1 MKKQIIVEKI
11 NLGDEVVNNHTGE
24 ISKIIKCYNANEIFI
39 LSNNTTLT
47 KEELRRQH
55 YSLV

>member
-1 MKKQIIVEKI
+1 MKQIYIGEVKV
-11 NLGDEVVNNHTGE
+11 GDVVMDNHTGE
-24 ISKIIKCYNANEIFI
+24 ISEVVKCFPANEIFI

-55 YSLV
+55 FSLV